1 VSFRQYDNKRDA
13 NEREIV
19 AALSETGHEV
29 ELING
34 SPFDL
39 LVGRNHWVVMEVK
52 SAHGRLTDSQ
62 ARFFGNGR
70 LSPRVIVRSVD
81 DALEAARRYC

>member
-39 LVGRNHWVVMEVK
+39 LVGRNHWVVMVVK

-62 ARFFGNGR
+62 ARFFNNGR

-81 DALEAARRYC
+81 EALAAAKQHC

>member
-1 VSFRQYDNKRDA
+1 MSFRQWDNKRDA

-19 AALSETGHEV
+19 AALAETGHEV

-52 SAHGRLTDSQ
+52 STHGRLTDSQ
-62 ARFFGNGR
+62 ARFFNNGR
-70 LSPRVIVRSVD
+70 LSPRVVVRSVD